1 MRDRGRRETK
11 RERGYGEGEARGR
24 ERGNYSGDID
34 PAATRQ
40 PLSLDSFG
48 STPTHLPTRLHS
60 VYLFTFPS
68 LSPSLFVT
76 PAISSSTS
84 YFSSFAA
91 SSFPP
96 LGSPIFVLLVMCCAW
111 CGSSEFTSRSPNP
124 RASTQERGGE
134 IERCILG
141 EGLLHGGGP
150 RRWSLRGLNESV
162 PPPPPPP
169 WLSMRSLLPEL
180 SFLRV

>member
-1 MRDRGRRETK
+1 MRRKE
-11 RERGYGEGEARGR
+11 RERDPTAKGREGGR

-60 VYLFTFPS
+60 VYLFTSPS

-84 YFSSFAA
+84 YFSSFAS

-96 LGSPIFVLLVMCCAW
+96 PGYPIFVLFVVCCAW
-111 CGSSEFTSRSPNP
+111 CGSTEFTSRSPNP
-124 RASTQERGGE
+124 RASTRER
-134 IERCILG
+134 EREEERLNVVSSARVFSTKEVPDDDLYVVSMNLSPRDCLG
-141 EGLLHGGGP
+141 A
-150 RRWSLRGLNESV
+150 RCCRN
-162 PPPPPPP
+162 
-169 WLSMRSLLPEL
+169 
-180 SFLRV
+180 